1 MLAGE
6 ITNVRNATYTRYTYT
21 YFNDICAYLC
31 QERGNSIQD
40 LGQVYGF
47 LSLCR
52 PYCVWTSVF
61 IVGEVADLKIT
72 FLGFDEFIY
81 SGINSCTGKHCA
93 GTEKCTA
100 QGSRMSRR

>member
-1 MLAGE
+1 MTFLH
-6 ITNVRNATYTRYTYT
+6 
-21 YFNDICAYLC
+21 ICAK
-31 QERGNSIQD
+31 RGGNSIQD

-93 GTEKCTA
+93 GTEKCA
-100 QGSRMSRR
+100 VQGSRMSRR